1 MRLKIKN
8 FHKAVQEYDGQSYSF
23 IQESLGSMS
32 ILRTFTREEYSVKE
46 AGDKLDK
53 VVCARLNR
61 ARFIATC
68 SSIVYALIRLS
79 YFLGVAVCGI
89 RLFEGVITYGM
100 MAAVLQ
106 LIRQADLPLAEV
118 TSAVPQF
125 FNMIASAERLIEIEK
140 LEPDYNDEFVS
151 SEAAREY
158 YDHKLSSIGF
168 EKVSFSYDEDN
179 REMVLNRF
187 DLEIEK
193 GSYVDSSAQ
202 IRRKNYYDPSGNLTG
217 YQINE
222 FDQLGRR
229 SGWRNYENAYGNG
242 IELYEYCVVTFGDN
256 GLPARNDYY
265 NPDGSERAYQT
276 MEYDDRGLEVRRDA
290 YSNGSHMGY
299 YLTYYDDEG
308 KETGYDTYNADGSM
322 AMYSRYDYDENG
334 SLLQQNN
341 YNPDGTLIRVI
352 KPSDE

>member
-1 MRLKIKN
+1 MNCNMKKKLSVILCGLLIFGSMAACSQK
-8 FHKAVQEYDGQSYSF
+8 QEGSPAPAEETAAAETEAAEEKVSWEDLYSQGLECLAAEDYDGAVKAFTEAIAADPEQAPVYVGRGDAYVRLEGADAEV
-23 IQESLGSMS
+23 IKENLMKAYADYEKAAGLDETYAAAYLG
-32 ILRTFTREEYSVKE
+32 
-46 AGDKLDK
+46 
-53 VVCARLNR
+53 
-61 ARFIATC
+61 
-68 SSIVYALIRLS
+68 
-79 YFLGVAVCGI
+79 
-89 RLFEGVITYGM
+89 
-100 MAAVLQ
+100 MADV
-106 LIRQADLPLAEV
+106 LIRQESFEEAYDLLVAAEGKV
-118 TSAVPQF
+118 TD
-125 FNMIASAERLIEIEK
+125 SAEIL
-140 LEPDYNDEFVS
+140 
-151 SEAAREY
+151 
-158 YDHKLSSIGF
+158 G
-168 EKVSFSYDEDN
+168 KVQ
-179 REMVLNRF
+179 
-187 DLEIEK
+187 EIEK

-341 YNPDGTLIRVI
+341 YNPDSTLIRVI